1 MKISKLRHFIEIQ
14 HRIES
19 KNEFGE
25 AEYTWEEFV
34 KTWAEIKPITSKEFF
49 SAQGVQN
56 ETTHRVI
63 IRYITGIKPD
73 MRIIFENRVFEITSI
88 RDYFER
94 HKFLEIM
101 CKENLNG

>member
-14 HRIES
+14 QRVED

-25 AEYTWEEFV
+25 AIYTWEKFI

-49 SAQGVQN
+49 AAQGLQN

-63 IRYITGIKPD
+63 IRYLSDIKPD
-73 MRIIFENRVFEITSI
+73 MRIIFENRVFKITAI